1 MAKLTDPDSLSLD
14 VNGTPTTEEVA
25 IVTGTKT
32 IELRVA
38 GNLDDTSP
46 GKTSGVTGRCL
57 YSFLKEEWL
66 NGTDAATLRRFKFPL
81 KMIFEGS
88 FIFANGWAP
97 ANVQTRDLIRDAGFQ
112 ESVSGDIY
120 ACMISLGDVN
130 ADADQSYYTQAT
142 GFTASTTDFDKTGEL
157 NENADITGATSYFKT
172 YLRIQG
178 KTFSEYNLLN
188 ELGISAITYQA
199 YSFPLA
205 NLVDGKI
212 SASDATI
219 GSTAPYTNMELT
231 FLKGALF
238 ETAAATTYSIGDVV
252 QDGVG
257 RWAFCTTGGTVV
269 SPGGGYASFGGTSVW
284 EAYDGERQIG
294 ANYYAFNRIIN
305 CATGTHI
312 EAYEWMQY
320 QLRQAGDIND
330 DIDLGHTATQGS
342 FGTINGKVAVLL
354 GAFVGDILYAKPGV
368 SLYNFDS
375 NSTNNIVLSPIDVD
389 GGGLDSEYVPLT
401 STPTPFPFVSAG
413 YLNFSD
419 NLNDEPDGETY
430 YTLYFEYI
438 TTTTGS
444 YTLTA
449 SAGAT
454 GDLTW
459 ASTDLD
465 HITTGDYI
473 KLSGFSTNPGNNGL
487 YYVNSTGSNTMNIT
501 HQAGTT
507 VVTETATVTVLENPF
522 ESPGAIIVKDN
533 STADITGQVTATQIA
548 FDFDYTNNVQGGRSG
563 GTNAAVHLV
572 AAALDGAEWSEAT
585 GTITQTTGINIT
597 ISAPDERNYVNP

>member
-66 NGTDAATLRRFKFPL
+66 NGTDASTLRRFKFPL

-88 FIFANGWAP
+88 FIFTNGWAP
-97 ANVQTRDLIRDAGFQ
+97 ANDQTRDLIRDAGFQ
-112 ESVSGDIY
+112 ESVTSDIY

-130 ADADQSYYTQAT
+130 ADSDQAYYTQAT
-142 GFTASTTDFDKTGEL
+142 GFTASTTDYDKTGEL
-157 NENADITGATSYFKT
+157 NENADITGATTYFKT

-178 KTFSEYNLLN
+178 KTFAEYNLLN

-205 NLVDGKI
+205 NLTDGKI
-212 SASDATI
+212 TASDVTI
-219 GSTAPYTNMELT
+219 STTTPYTNMELT
-231 FLKGALF
+231 FLKGNLF

-252 QDGVG
+252 QDGTG
-257 RWAFCTTGGTVV
+257 RWAFCTTGGTVTT
-269 SPGGGYASFGGTSVW
+269 PGGAYASFGGTSVW

-294 ANYYAFNRIIN
+294 SNYYAFNRIIN

-330 DIDLGHTATQGS
+330 DVDLGHTATQGS

-419 NLNDEPDGETY
+419 NLDAEPDGETY

-444 YTLTA
+444 YTLTLD
-449 SAGAT
+449 AGAD

-473 KLSGFSTNPGNNGL
+473 KLSGFSTNPTNNGL
-487 YYVNSTGSNTMNIT
+487 YYVNSTGANTMNIT

-507 VVTETATVTVLENPF
+507 LVTETATLTVLENPF
-522 ESPGAIIVKDN
+522 ESPGAIIVNDN
-533 STADITGQVTATQIA
+533 SATPISGQVTATAIA
-548 FDFDYTNNVQGGRSG
+548 FDFDYTNNNQGGRSG
-563 GTNAAVHLV
+563 GTNAPVHLV